1 MKDLNKAI
9 NKIQSMMN
17 PNMSDIKF
25 EVTRKNTLRKVTYKN
40 RTYEVF
46 DNYANKGIMCIFTY
60 NNTYYMADFCYIDLY
75 DAYEVAIFYSDEV
88 GNMLNDKSL
97 FIQQFEEKDFNDN
110 TLVKCIDEFLR
121 LITIV

>member
-60 NNTYYMADFCYIDLY
+60 NNTYYMADFCCIDLY